1 MKPAAKAQNAASLL
15 AGALILCAACRR
27 ADPASSAATPSASPP
42 TVSVGK
48 ARKGPISR
56 TIALPATVRPHEQAV
71 LYAKVAGYLK
81 TIRVDKGDWGHEG
94 ALLPEIASP
103 ALAAAMTPQN
113 A

>member
-1 MKPAAKAQNAASLL
+1 MTPAAKTHTGASLL
-15 AGALILCAACRR
+15 AGVLSLGAACGR

-81 TIRVDKGDWGHEG
+81 TIRVDKGDWVHEG
-94 ALLPEIASP
+94 DLLAEIE
-103 ALAAAMTPQN
+103 
-113 A
+113 

>member
-1 MKPAAKAQNAASLL
+1 MKAAAKTPTAASLL
-15 AGALILCAACRR
+15 AGVLILCAACRR

-71 LYAKVAGYLK
+71 LYGNVAGYLK
-81 TIRVDKGDWGHEG
+81 PIRVDQGDWAHEG
-94 ALLPEIASP
+94 DL
-103 ALAAAMTPQN
+103 LAAIES
-113 A
+113 

>member
-1 MKPAAKAQNAASLL
+1 MKAAAKTHTAASLL

-71 LYAKVAGYLK
+71 LYPKGAGCLK
-81 TIRVDKGDWGHEG
+81 TVRVANGSWVHE
-94 ALLPEIASP
+94 PDP
-103 ALAAAMTPQN
+103 PPPPP
-113 A
+113 